1 MFAAG
6 CLIYAYPYLGAVDVK
21 PSVLGK
27 SVGEKRTLDSDN
39 TGKLDVRHYSLTPSP
54 QHILL
59 YTDQKPEVSG
69 ESAVK
74 KRKLNADEKAGT
86 YYC

>member
-6 CLIYAYPYLGAVDVK
+6 SLFYAYPYLGAIDVK

-39 TGKLDVRHYSLTPSP
+39 TGKLDITP
-54 QHILL
+54 
-59 YTDQKPEVSG
+59 
-69 ESAVK
+69 
-74 KRKLNADEKAGT
+74 
-86 YYC
+86 